1 MRLWQRVLGAQQPAP
16 AQRASLS
23 DLVEMFKF
31 DGNAYPFIQQTMGG
45 IDREKAVTTAAYAYR
60 SNSPVFALTLAR
72 MQVFSQ
78 IRFQWT
84 RFSGGQPGKLFGSPE
99 LAVLERP
106 WVGGTTADLLA
117 RMELD
122 VSLAGNAYVRRTSPT
137 QLNRLRPDWV
147 TIVIGSR
154 EDAAT
159 PAEAADAEVVGYL
172 YQPPSGRM
180 ITLTPNQLA
189 HYAPI
194 PDPDFNYL
202 GMSWVT
208 PAMREVHADAMAT
221 EHKGRFFQ
229 NAATPNLAIKFD
241 PSISLEQMKAFKEVV
256 EADHTGAWNAYR
268 TLYLGGGADPVV
280 VGKDF
285 RELDFA
291 ATQGKGESRLASD
304 AGVPPSWVGF
314 SEGLQ
319 GSALNAGNFNSARR
333 RFSDGTMV
341 HLWSNVAASL
351 EPILTPPGQGA
362 SLWYDT
368 AAVAFMREDASDAA
382 KVQAEQAST
391 ITALVREGFTPESVK
406 AAVMAQDWSQ
416 LEHTGLTSVQL
427 VPPSDGQEPLAGLGA
442 LPAGSVT
449 TTTTTAG
456 ANGTASS
463 NGTSNGNGNANTGGG
478 NP

>member
-1 MRLWQRVLGAQQPAP
+1 MRVWQRVLGTSAP
-16 AQRASLS
+16 AARASLD
-23 DLVEMFKF
+23 DLVDLFKF
-31 DGNAYPFIQQTMGG
+31 DGNTYPIIQQTMGQ
-45 IDREKAVTTAAYAYR
+45 IDREKAVTTAGYAYR
-60 SNSPVFALTLAR
+60 SNSPVFALTMAR

-84 RFSGGQPGKLFGSPE
+84 RFNGGQPGKLFGSQE

-106 WVGGTTADLLA
+106 WRGGTTADLLA

-122 VSLAGNAYVRRTSPT
+122 VSLAGNAYVRRTSRT
-137 QLNRLRPDWV
+137 RLNRLRPDWV
-147 TIVIGSR
+147 TIVIGSQ

-159 PAEAADAEVVGYL
+159 PAEAGDAEIVGYL
-172 YQPPSGRM
+172 YQPPAGRM
-180 ITLTPNQLA
+180 IVLQPHELA

-194 PDPDFNYL
+194 PDPEFNFL
-202 GMSWVT
+202 GMSWIT
-208 PAMREVHADAMAT
+208 PAMREVHADSMAT
-221 EHKGRFFQ
+221 EHKGRFFR

-241 PSISLEQMKAFKEVV
+241 PTVKLEQVERFKATFET
-256 EADHTGAWNAYR
+256 EHEGAWNAYK

-280 VGKDF
+280 IGKDF

-351 EPILTPPGQGA
+351 EPILTPPDAGS

-382 KVQAEQAST
+382 RVQAEQAST
-391 ITALVREGFTPESVK
+391 ITALVRDGFTPESAV
-406 AAVMAQDWSQ
+406 AAVQAQDWSL

-427 VPPSDGQEPLAGLGA
+427 VPPSSGQEPLAGVGA
-442 LPAGSVT
+442 LPAGPDKTKPAPGAISGA
-449 TTTTTAG
+449 TA
-456 ANGTASS
+456 AN
-463 NGTSNGNGNANTGGG
+463 SNGNGSQTAGGG
-478 NP
+478 NS